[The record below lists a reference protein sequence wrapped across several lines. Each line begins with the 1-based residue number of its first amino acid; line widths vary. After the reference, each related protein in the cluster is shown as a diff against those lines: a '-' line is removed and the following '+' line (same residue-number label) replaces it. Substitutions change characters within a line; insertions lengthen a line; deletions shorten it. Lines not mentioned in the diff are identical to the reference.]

1 MRQLRLSPSAMD
13 ALIIYDWPGNVR
25 ELERL
30 IERAVALAETD
41 TIELDDLPTA
51 VRGDYAEAILPSVR
65 RSDTLRA
72 WASRYARLV
81 LERCRGNKREAC
93 RVLGISY
100 HTLQAYV
107 QLPLHADG
115 EERLVPSVD
124 VINAISSIGSMEAS
138 AIGAEPIDCSE
149 RG

>member
-1 MRQLRLSPSAMD
+1 
-13 ALIIYDWPGNVR
+13 
-25 ELERL
+25 
-30 IERAVALAETD
+30 
-41 TIELDDLPTA
+41 
-51 VRGDYAEAILPSVR
+51 VR

-115 EERLVPSVD
+115 EERVVPSVA

>member
-1 MRQLRLSPSAMD
+1 MD

-30 IERAVALAETD
+30 IERAVALAEGD
-41 TIELDDLPTA
+41 TIELDDLPPA
-51 VRGDYAEAILPSVR
+51 LRGDYTAAILPSVR
-65 RSDTLRA
+65 RNDTLRA

-81 LERCRGNKREAC
+81 LERCGGNKREAC

-107 QLPLHADG
+107 RVTPLDDEDTA
-115 EERLVPSVD
+115 LVST
-124 VINAISSIGSMEAS
+124 AES
-138 AIGAEPIDCSE
+138 AEV
-149 RG
+149 RV